1 MPPDAPGCEAVRR
14 LVPADKRH
22 GSAQPGSGH
31 CGHVVEIDHA
41 VRSPFLRYPR
51 ATCARATKIAILA
64 GRRNFTKESKGPS
77 ERSALQPGG
86 MSSGQGAATSPC
98 CSRSC
103 RARPAECKQQKP
115 ANSACRRLPKS
126 TRQCHGREG
135 PVRRLWSCTVR
146 SAWVSGATLR
156 TKWASDAMVVFTAR
170 ERKVRTPKSIA

>member
-1 MPPDAPGCEAVRR
+1 MPWDAKPFDGWSLRTSVTVLRSQVRAIAVMSSKLIMRF
-14 LVPADKRH
+14 A
-22 GSAQPGSGH
+22 
-31 CGHVVEIDHA
+31 
-41 VRSPFLRYPR
+41 SPFLRCSR
-51 ATCARATKIAILA
+51 ATCARATKTAILA

-103 RARPAECKQQKP
+103 RTRPAECKQQKP

>member
-1 MPPDAPGCEAVRR
+1 MPRDAKPFDGWSLRTSVTVLRSPVRAIAVMSSKLIMRF
-14 LVPADKRH
+14 A
-22 GSAQPGSGH
+22 
-31 CGHVVEIDHA
+31 
-41 VRSPFLRYPR
+41 SPFLRYPR
-51 ATCARATKIAILA
+51 ATCARATKTAILA

-86 MSSGQGAATSPC
+86 MSSGQGTATSPC

-103 RARPAECKQQKP
+103 RTRPAECKQQKP